1 MDKIF
6 QQLIT
11 IEPELKRPFPTRDI
25 QKIEVDFRIEF
36 LNLPGDVDFYE
47 DFRYY
52 CANIAGT
59 LSYVSMDAE
68 DEIPQGQFDMLFKSF
83 FEFYDQYEF
92 LEGQIEHYPY
102 FFQEYQTF
110 EHARKLLLQQL
121 IVLPK
126 DCELY

>member
-1 MDKIF
+1 MDTIF
-6 QQLIT
+6 QQLT
-11 IEPELKRPFPTRDI
+11 AIEPELKKPFPTRDI
-25 QKIEVDFRIEF
+25 HKIEKDFSMEL

-52 CANIAGT
+52 CVNIAGT
-59 LSYVSMDAE
+59 LSYVLMDAA
-68 DEIPQGQFDMLFKSF
+68 DDIPQGQIDRLFKSF

-92 LEGQIEHYPY
+92 LEGQIEHYPD

-126 DCELY
+126 DCEFY